1 MSTDLAVI
9 EAALKGASFLP
20 WSVHPAEPS
29 TTRPLDTYDVLDDND
44 DEFLTNLYY
53 LDAHLIAN
61 APAWLAELVERVKA
75 AEAEVER
82 LARWKSDALPVM
94 DGLQELG
101 RSLGLILGDSITG
114 TKAHAAAEALKSR
127 AESAEATIARVREL
141 CDQQR
146 ARGDQWAD
154 LVSVGSVLA
163 ALSGPESAPESPS
176 SPFPAPE
183 DTPTPT
189 EPTEPILRPTDQ
201 RAMGGFVDPSQPYF
215 VGDGLETLIP
225 PTDRPGL

>member
-9 EAALKGASFLP
+9 EAALKAATTGEWWEGQDGDWTIIWGLGKVEACAQVAKVYRGGDAS
-20 WSVHPAEPS
+20 V
-29 TTRPLDTYDVLDDND
+29 
-44 DEFLTNLYY
+44 
-53 LDAHLIAN
+53 IAN
-61 APAWLAELVERVKA
+61 APAWLAELADRVKA

-82 LARWKSDALPVM
+82 LARWQSDALPVI

-101 RSLGLILGDSITG
+101 RSLGLILGDSVTG
-114 TKAHAAAEALKSR
+114 PKAHAAAEALKSR

-141 CDQQR
+141 AYESDDGTEFKHDHGPLEGHPGCP
-146 ARGDQWAD
+146 ACWAHD
-154 LVSVGSVLA
+154 LLA

-183 DTPTPT
+183 DAPAPA

-201 RAMGGFVDPSQPYF
+201 RYEPPAVDDCGGCCR
-215 VGDGLETLIP
+215 G
-225 PTDRPGL
+225 